1 MDNNEN
7 GKNTLEAV
15 PVEGRLTAEEVT
27 GVIGTN
33 AKPEETPAP
42 EPLVKT
48 E

>member
-15 PVEGRLTAEEVT
+15 PVEGRLTAEKVT
-27 GVIGTN
+27 EVIGT
-33 AKPEETPAP
+33 AAESEETVKP

>member
-7 GKNTLEAV
+7 GKSTLEAV
-15 PVEGRLTAEEVT
+15 PVEGHLTAEEIT

-33 AKPEETPAP
+33 AEPEEAAKP